1 MNFIVGMLLMKLSD
15 KDCFRVTYH
24 ILNHHRHRL
33 LLQNLDLIHEKTY
46 ALDSSCGN
54 R

>member
-1 MNFIVGMLLMKLSD
+1 MNFIVGMLLMRLGDEDTFK
-15 KDCFRVTYH
+15 VAYH
-24 ILNHHRHRL
+24 ILAHHNHKL

-46 ALDSSCGN
+46 ALDSNWCE